1 MFRKNINW
9 NIFFLKSEKIY
20 FKIFH
25 FLKYT
30 HWSNVFAFYFKSSSK
45 LSSILKTTSF
55 LILYIFTVF
64 LRNVLSFIIE
74 LSGPLSGFPYVQFK
88 WHYLQLTNLLSHS
101 RSCLF
106 SPKRKSSG
114 SFPLYNELAE
124 TETWEIA
131 GSWFGRN
138 FPRRMVG
145 SPHMPRKFRNWD
157 QGSQHMPQSY
167 VDFNLKAQGKW

>member
-9 NIFFLKSEKIY
+9 HIFFLKSEEIY

-30 HWSNVFAFYFKSSSK
+30 HWSNLFAFYFKSSSK
-45 LSSILKTTSF
+45 LSSILKITSF

-106 SPKRKSSG
+106 SLKG
-114 SFPLYNELAE
+114 NPLGLSLC
-124 TETWEIA
+124 IM
-131 GSWFGRN
+131 SWL
-138 FPRRMVG
+138 RRRLGKLPEVG
-145 SPHMPRKFRNWD
+145 SGENSHAAWW
-157 QGSQHMPQSY
+157 GHHTCLG
-167 VDFNLKAQGKW
+167 NLEIEIKGHNTCLNLMLISI